1 MQTTVQTTSSSRFGF
16 KRWALALGTALLASL
31 ALNAQAALNVV
42 ACEPEWASL
51 ARELGGDRLNV
62 SSATTALQDPHRI
75 EARPSLIARMRNADL
90 LVCTGMELE
99 IGWLPVLVQQSGN
112 AKLATGA
119 PAHFEAGR
127 YITPIELPTRLDR
140 GDGDVHAGGN
150 PHIQQDPRNIAKVAP
165 ALAARLAQIDPPNA
179 ALYAERL
186 RDFQTRWAA
195 AMLKWEQQARP
206 LKGVAVVAHH
216 KNMGYLWDWL
226 GVREV
231 ATLEP
236 KPGVEPSAGHLSELK
251 AQLARQPAK
260 MVVRAAYEDPRAS
273 KWLSDVAHI
282 PAVALPFTVG
292 GNDKAV
298 DLFGLFDSTVALLLE
313 AAK

>member
-1 MQTTVQTTSSSRFGF
+1 MKTIIRTLAAALLA
-16 KRWALALGTALLASL
+16 ALALQ
-31 ALNAQAALNVV
+31 AQAALNVV
-42 ACEPEWASL
+42 ACEPEWAAL
-51 ARELGGDRLNV
+51 ARELGGDKVNAT
-62 SSATTALQDPHRI
+62 SATTALQDPHRI

-99 IGWLPVLVQQSGN
+99 VGWLPVLVQQSGN
-112 AKLATGA
+112 ARLAPGA

-140 GDGDVHAGGN
+140 ADGDVHAGGN
-150 PHIQQDPRNIAKVAP
+150 PHIQQDPRNIAKVAV
-165 ALAARLAQIDPPNA
+165 ALAARLAQIDPANA
-179 ALYAERL
+179 ATYQARL
-186 RDFQTRWAA
+186 ADFQGRWSAA
-195 AMLKWEQQARP
+195 VQKWEQQARP

-226 GVREV
+226 GLREV

-236 KPGVEPSAGHLSELK
+236 KPGVEPSVGHLTELK
-251 AQLARQPAK
+251 SQQTRQPAK

-273 KWLSDVAHI
+273 KWLSDEAHI

-313 AAK
+313 GAK

>member
-1 MQTTVQTTSSSRFGF
+1 MKTIIRTLAAALLA
-16 KRWALALGTALLASL
+16 ALALQ
-31 ALNAQAALNVV
+31 AQAALNVV
-42 ACEPEWASL
+42 ACEPEWAAL
-51 ARELGGDRLNV
+51 ARELGGDKVNAT
-62 SSATTALQDPHRI
+62 SATTALQDPHRI

-90 LVCTGMELE
+90 LVCTGMDLE
-99 IGWLPVLVQQSGN
+99 VGWLPVLVQQSGN
-112 AKLATGA
+112 ARLAPGA

-140 GDGDVHAGGN
+140 ADGDVHAGGN
-150 PHIQQDPRNIAKVAP
+150 PHIQQDPRNIAKVAV
-165 ALAARLAQIDPPNA
+165 ALAARLAQIDPANA
-179 ALYAERL
+179 ATYQARL
-186 RDFQTRWAA
+186 ADFQGRWSAA
-195 AMLKWEQQARP
+195 VQKWEQQARP

-226 GVREV
+226 GLREV

-236 KPGVEPSAGHLSELK
+236 KPGVEPSVGHLTELK
-251 AQLARQPAK
+251 SQQTRQPAK

-273 KWLSDVAHI
+273 KWLSDEAHI

-313 AAK
+313 GAK

>member
-1 MQTTVQTTSSSRFGF
+1 M
-16 KRWALALGTALLASL
+16 
-31 ALNAQAALNVV
+31 
-42 ACEPEWASL
+42 
-51 ARELGGDRLNV
+51 
-62 SSATTALQDPHRI
+62 
-75 EARPSLIARMRNADL
+75 DL
-90 LVCTGMELE
+90 EV
-99 IGWLPVLVQQSGN
+99 GWLPVLVQQSGN
-112 AKLATGA
+112 ARLAPGA

-140 GDGDVHAGGN
+140 ADGDVHAGGN
-150 PHIQQDPRNIAKVAP
+150 PHIQQDPRNIAKVAV
-165 ALAARLAQIDPPNA
+165 ALAARLAQIDPANA
-179 ALYAERL
+179 ATYQARL
-186 RDFQTRWAA
+186 ADFQGRWSAA
-195 AMLKWEQQARP
+195 VQKWEQQARP

-226 GVREV
+226 GLREV

-236 KPGVEPSAGHLSELK
+236 KPGVEPSVGHLTELK
-251 AQLARQPAK
+251 SQQTRQPAK

-273 KWLSDVAHI
+273 KWLSDEAHI

-313 AAK
+313 GAK

>member
-1 MQTTVQTTSSSRFGF
+1 MKTIIRT
-16 KRWALALGTALLASL
+16 LAAALLA
-31 ALNAQAALNVV
+31 ALTLQAQAALNVV
-42 ACEPEWASL
+42 ACEPEWAAL
-51 ARELGGDRLNV
+51 ARELGGDKVNAT
-62 SSATTALQDPHRI
+62 SATTALQDPHRI

-90 LVCTGMELE
+90 LVCTGMDLE
-99 IGWLPVLVQQSGN
+99 VGWLPVLGQQSGN
-112 AKLATGA
+112 ARLAPGA

-140 GDGDVHAGGN
+140 ADGDVHAGGN
-150 PHIQQDPRNIAKVAP
+150 PHIQQDPRNIAKVAV
-165 ALAARLAQIDPPNA
+165 ALAARLAQIDPANA
-179 ALYAERL
+179 ATYQARL
-186 RDFQTRWAA
+186 ADFQGRWSAA
-195 AMLKWEQQARP
+195 VQKWEQQARP

-226 GVREV
+226 GLREV

-236 KPGVEPSAGHLSELK
+236 KPGVEPSVGHLTELK
-251 AQLARQPAK
+251 SQQTRQPAK

-273 KWLSDVAHI
+273 KWLSDEAHI

-313 AAK
+313 GAK

>member
-1 MQTTVQTTSSSRFGF
+1 MKTIIRTLAAALLA
-16 KRWALALGTALLASL
+16 ALALQ
-31 ALNAQAALNVV
+31 AQAALNVV
-42 ACEPEWASL
+42 ACEPEWAAL
-51 ARELGGDRLNV
+51 ARELGGDKVNAT
-62 SSATTALQDPHRI
+62 SATTALQDPHRI

-99 IGWLPVLVQQSGN
+99 VGWLPVLVQQSGN
-112 AKLATGA
+112 ARLAPGA

-140 GDGDVHAGGN
+140 ADGDVHAGGN
-150 PHIQQDPRNIAKVAP
+150 PHIQQDPRNIAKVAV
-165 ALAARLAQIDPPNA
+165 ALAARLAQIDPANA
-179 ALYAERL
+179 ATYQARL
-186 RDFQTRWAA
+186 ADFQGRWSAA
-195 AMLKWEQQARP
+195 VQKWEQQARP

-216 KNMGYLWDWL
+216 KNMGYLWGWL
-226 GVREV
+226 GLREV

-236 KPGVEPSAGHLSELK
+236 KPGVEPSVGHLTELK
-251 AQLARQPAK
+251 SQQTRQPAK

-273 KWLSDVAHI
+273 KWLSDEAHI

-313 AAK
+313 GAK